1 MTNPLTDT
9 NINNHNL
16 NAVLVSTKN
25 NTKTRLFTTE
35 WTRSGAKIT
44 DLSKVTIPDNQKI
57 SITKDFIKGD
67 VIRVDFALKTS
78 ANQEVISDGVDKYYG
93 DIYKLNFIIK
103 GNNDSISDSASV
115 DVKITKPDKLK

>member
-1 MTNPLTDT
+1 M
-9 NINNHNL
+9 
-16 NAVLVSTKN
+16 
-25 NTKTRLFTTE
+25 FTTE